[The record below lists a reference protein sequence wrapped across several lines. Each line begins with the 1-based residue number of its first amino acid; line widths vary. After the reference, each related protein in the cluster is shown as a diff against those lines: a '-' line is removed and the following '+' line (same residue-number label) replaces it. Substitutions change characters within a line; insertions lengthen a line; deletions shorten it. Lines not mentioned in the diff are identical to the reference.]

1 MTRWHL
7 FATYKTNLS
16 QLVKQT
22 TLQELVAQLMNLSW
36 DSEEG
41 VVSGNT
47 YQINRVNTASRYM
60 FWLIAKPSTRF
71 LRKFTRELTLMHRDC
86 QSQPKLFWIWF
97 RQFRE
102 KTETLPLTII
112 TRQFLWPWSWNPESS
127 LRLARWKRTKRA
139 FHPPSW
145 RKQMKEQFNTHLTM
159 QTISLC
165 CPLLQRKTRGSSSC
179 PLCIPKKRQRRIL
192 EKKK

>member
-1 MTRWHL
+1 M
-7 FATYKTNLS
+7 
-16 QLVKQT
+16 
-22 TLQELVAQLMNLSW
+22 

-41 VVSGNT
+41 VVSSNT

-60 FWLIAKPSTRF
+60 FWLIAKSSTWF
-71 LRKFTRELTLMHRDC
+71 LPKFTREVAIIHRDC

-102 KTETLPLTII
+102 QAETLPLTVT
-112 TRQFLWPWSWNPESS
+112 TRQFLRPWSWNPESS
-127 LRLARWKRTKRA
+127 LWLARWKRRKRA
-139 FHPPSW
+139 FHPAFW

-165 CPLLQRKTRGSSSC
+165 CPLLQRKTRRSSSC
-179 PLCIPKKRQRRIL
+179 PLCIPKKREMRIL